1 MNTKLKTS
9 FIATAV
15 AMTLMACS
23 DSDRESGTLALSVTD
38 APVDGAE
45 AVVVEFTGVEIQ
57 GSGQPQSFDFDMPK
71 SIDLLQ
77 LTGSDSVDLLPET
90 ELAAGQY
97 QWIRLKVNA
106 NRGVTDSY
114 IDIDGARYSL
124 FVPSGSETGL
134 KLIRPFVIAA
144 GGKTDFT
151 IDFDLR
157 KSIVDPQDAA
167 QDYYLVPAL
176 RIVDNL
182 EIGHINGLVDE
193 TLVNAEGCSESSGVY
208 LFAGFDAELDDI
220 DGTESDPITS
230 TIVEMNADGFYE
242 YEIGFVET
250 GEYTLAFTCEA
261 GFDDPTVNDDISF
274 GATANVTVVVNQTVT
289 VDF

>member
-1 MNTKLKTS
+1 MNAKLKAS
-9 FIATAV
+9 LVAAIA
-15 AMTLMACS
+15 AMTVMACN
-23 DSDRESGTLALSVTD
+23 DNDPDSGTLSVAVTD

-45 AVVVEFTGVEIQ
+45 AVVVEFTGIEIQ
-57 GSGQPQSFDFDMPK
+57 GSGQPQSFDFDTPK

-77 LTGSDSVDLLPET
+77 LTGSDSLELLPDT

-97 QWIRLKVNA
+97 QWLRLKVNA

-124 FVPSGSETGL
+124 FIPSGSETGL

-144 GGKTDFT
+144 GGSADFT

-157 KSIVDPQDAA
+157 KSVVDPQDAA

-182 EIGHINGLVDE
+182 EVGHINGLVDE
-193 TLVNAEGCSESSGVY
+193 TLVNAAGCSESSGVY
-208 LFAGFDAELDDI
+208 LFAGADAELSDI
-220 DGTESDPITS
+220 NGSESDPITS
-230 TIVEMNADGFYE
+230 TLVEMNSDGLYE
-242 YEIGFVET
+242 YEIGFVQT
-250 GEYTLAFTCEA
+250 GDYTLAFTCEA
-261 GFDDPTVNDDISF
+261 GFDDP
-274 GATANVTVVVNQTVT
+274 ATADQINFSATTNVTVEVDQTVT